1 MRQHTT
7 LYPTDLFSFFLATV
21 VSICSFL
28 NAGKLRI
35 SVFGWSVDREVL
47 YGALFLLLIA
57 ALLLAF
63 RLLNPVGHPVVQF
76 FRLFYPQLLYLLFFR
91 EAILLSQLF
100 YGGKSLDA
108 VFAAADRL
116 LFGFQPSIEFHRA
129 LPDHP
134 LLTETFFFGYFFYFA
149 MMTTGW
155 WLLYLQGRYREA
167 VRALSITTAAFF
179 VMFIFYIFFP
189 VQGPK
194 YYFAELRSVW
204 YRNFDGYL
212 FTAFMRGTFDRLNLA
227 GAAFPSSHVI
237 IAIIALLLN
246 RRYNPPLAV
255 AFLPL
260 TLLLFFSTI
269 YLYAHYVV
277 DVLAGM
283 IVGPLLYIVI
293 PRLLDRSRPLRLALE
308 EALGRLFRLPP
319 IALQPRA
326 LPEEEVDRCA

>member
-1 MRQHTT
+1 VI
-7 LYPTDLFSFFLATV
+7 SV
-21 VSICSFL
+21 CSFL

-35 SVFGWSVDREVL
+35 SVLGWSVDREVL

-57 ALLLAF
+57 ALLLVF
-63 RLLNPVGHPVVQF
+63 RLLNPVGHPIVQF
-76 FRLFYPQLLYLLFFR
+76 CRLFYPQLLYLLFFH

-108 VFAAADRL
+108 VFAGADHL
-116 LFGFQPSIEFHRA
+116 LFGFQPAIEFHRA
-129 LPDHP
+129 LPAHP
-134 LLTETFFFGYFFYFA
+134 LLTEVFFFGYFFYFA
-149 MMTTGW
+149 LMTTGW

-167 VRALSITTAAFF
+167 ARAFSITTAAFF

-194 YYFAELRSVW
+194 YYFAELRSIW

-227 GAAFPSSHVI
+227 GAAFPSSHVV

-246 RRYNPPLAV
+246 RRCNPRLAAV
-255 AFLPL
+255 FLPL
-260 TLLLFFSTI
+260 TLLLFLSTI
-269 YLYAHYVV
+269 YLYAHYAV

-283 IVGPLLYIVI
+283 IVGPLLYIFV
-293 PRLLDRSRPLRLALE
+293 PRLLDRSRSLLLVLEDALS
-308 EALGRLFRLPP
+308 RPFRLPP

-326 LPEEEVDRCA
+326 LPEEEADRCA